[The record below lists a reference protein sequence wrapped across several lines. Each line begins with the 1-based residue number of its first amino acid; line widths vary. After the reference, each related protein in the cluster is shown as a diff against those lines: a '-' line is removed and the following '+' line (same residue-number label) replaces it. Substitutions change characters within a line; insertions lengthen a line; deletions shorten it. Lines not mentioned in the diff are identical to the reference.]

1 MWGQSN
7 IDEKIRIYDDNPA
20 GKVMTKHIF
29 ATIIYAI
36 EDTLGLW
43 SGTRKN
49 EQINKFH
56 FDKHR
61 EYYRGVDLPESS
73 HDKYESKIGVL
84 FRRLHHGCNV
94 PSVMMDNHFDIL
106 ESVFNC
112 LAREST
118 LFESLADNA
127 KDFYIE
133 KALLPLICVDIFTF
147 CQGADETSIYFHLD
161 RILRKDTLLKVDNEY
176 EVLNKHTAQKH
187 IQDYI
192 DLLFQSEGL
201 SNKEF
206 IIPHILTY
214 LDDFYKKKNQTCRHL
229 NKLIDECISKLS
241 GNERDKLTLI
251 LGSIS
256 AAYTAI
262 IILQNINY
270 KTNKFSY
277 FYKYYNTLIDGD
289 RNATSLL
296 CNYKNALSDNYSGIA
311 ELATSFNYSNYP
323 FIDRKDSNVQEIIE
337 KINYYLA
344 SVVFN
349 YPVGIIDDLLA
360 CREELE
366 ALSVMVT
373 LPPQFTI
380 PMEVINGHRGDNF
393 YEDILKSEYA
403 YVFNKELYHHL
414 PRLANKVVNG
424 YKQLYNGECQI
435 KQFANQYIPLIR
447 ALDCIQ
453 RSDAVTALEIVKDV
467 SRVEINLFGFVKHA
481 LAILNVGLMYKLK
494 RDKIRHDYL
503 LPQLNDIINHQGII
517 SIPIQDSIV
526 FEHSS
531 WLSKDDYYAHS
542 IIMPGVTNSYI
553 LSQTIYCYNFT
564 IARHTVAKCDINVNG
579 LGIHSVNLLQLN
591 YSSPLIIHDLLER
604 LNFISGKILK
614 FITSVNLAPTPEL
627 FAHELFKNKIIDV
640 EELTDNLI
648 HCVPGS
654 SLGVCL
660 LDYLKI
666 ILFFSVPG
674 DNVENIIELGK
685 NTRVVEL
692 LFRAYKY
699 HKN

>member
-1 MWGQSN
+1 
-7 IDEKIRIYDDNPA
+7 
-20 GKVMTKHIF
+20 MTKHLF

-61 EYYRGVDLPESS
+61 EYYRGIDLAESS
-73 HDKYESKIGVL
+73 HDKHESKIGVL
-84 FRRLHHGCNV
+84 FRRLHHCCNV

-106 ESVFNC
+106 ESIFNC
-112 LAREST
+112 LSREST
-118 LFESLADNA
+118 LFESFADNA
-127 KDFYIE
+127 KEFYIE

-161 RILRKDTLLKVDNEY
+161 RILRKDTLLKVDDKY
-176 EVLNKHTAQKH
+176 EVLNKYTAQKH
-187 IQDYI
+187 VQDYI
-192 DLLFQSEGL
+192 DFLFKSEGS

-206 IIPHILTY
+206 LMPYILTY

-229 NKLIDECISKLS
+229 NKLIDECNSKPS
-241 GNERDKLTLI
+241 DNERDKLI
-251 LGSIS
+251 LDSIK

-262 IILQNINY
+262 IILQDINY
-270 KTNKFSY
+270 KTNKFSC
-277 FYKYYNTLIDGD
+277 FYEYYHTLIDGD

-296 CNYKNALSDNYSGIA
+296 RTYKNALSDNYSGIA
-311 ELATSFNYSNYP
+311 DLATSFNYSNYP
-323 FIDRKDSNVQEIIE
+323 FIDRKDSNVQKIIE
-337 KINYYLA
+337 IINYYL
-344 SVVFN
+344 SSIIFI
-349 YPVGIIDDLLA
+349 YPVGITDDLLA

-366 ALSVMVT
+366 ALSAMVT
-373 LPPQFTI
+373 LPPQFSI
-380 PMEVINGHRGDNF
+380 PMEVINSHRGNNF
-393 YEDILKSEYA
+393 YEDILKSEYT
-403 YVFNKELYHHL
+403 YVFNKELYHHF
-414 PRLANKVVNG
+414 PRLANKVVNE
-424 YKQLYNGECQI
+424 YKPLYNGERQI
-435 KQFANQYIPLIR
+435 KQFANQYTPLIR

-453 RSDAVTALEIVKDV
+453 KNDAITALEIITDASKI
-467 SRVEINLFGFVKHA
+467 EFNLFGFVKHA
-481 LAILNVGLMYKLK
+481 LAILNVGLMYNFK
-494 RDKIRHDYL
+494 RSKVKYDYL

-517 SIPIQDSIV
+517 SIPIQDSMF
-526 FEHSS
+526 FEHFS
-531 WLSKDDYYAHS
+531 WLSKDDYYTHS

-553 LSQTIYCYNFT
+553 LSQAIYCYNFT
-564 IARHTVAKCDINVNG
+564 IARHTVAKCDINVND
-579 LGIHSVNLLQLN
+579 LEIHSVKLLHLN

-614 FITSVNLAPTPEL
+614 FIDSVSLAPTPEL

-640 EELTDNLI
+640 GELTDNLI

-660 LDYLKI
+660 LDYSKI

-674 DNVENIIELGK
+674 DNVENIVELGK

-692 LFRAYKY
+692 LFRAYQY
-699 HKN
+699 HQTLDERHKKQ